1 MKYIYIFNFKIFLY
15 WLKLNFL
22 IILPLIIKKILYFLL
37 IYILYIDFFI
47 MSIIIPLII
56 SVAYVTLIERKVI
69 GLCN

>member
-1 MKYIYIFNFKIFLY
+1 MKYIYMFNFKTFFYL
-15 WLKLNFL
+15 LKLQIL
-22 IILPLIIKKILYFLL
+22 IILPLIFKKILYFLL